1 MKRSITVNKKSRPRG
16 RPKTTGTGTVVGR
29 RWHDA
34 DLAAIDAYAAEQGID
49 RSQAIYNLVK
59 VGLASAGKIRRQ
71 RKPQLE

>member
-1 MKRSITVNKKSRPRG
+1 M
-16 RPKTTGTGTVVGR
+16 VGR

-59 VGLASAGKIRRQ
+59 LGLSAAGKIRQR